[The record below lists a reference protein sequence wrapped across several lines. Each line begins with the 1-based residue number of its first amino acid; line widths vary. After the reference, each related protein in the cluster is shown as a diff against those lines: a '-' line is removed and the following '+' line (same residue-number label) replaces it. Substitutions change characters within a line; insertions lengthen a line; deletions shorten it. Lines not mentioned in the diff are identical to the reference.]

1 MHWNAN
7 TAQAAKNPKIEST
20 VVRVSEPSSS
30 PTSSPIGTV
39 PICVGD
45 KPPVDLG

>member
-30 PTSSPIGTV
+30 PPYSPSGKV

-45 KPPVDLG
+45 KPPGDIG